1 MIHKKK
7 KKCKTAKEKENLDEK
22 KTNPI
27 ESVNE
32 QKSFEFGESYISFQ
46 KGVEKNKDVNDI
58 PSVSAVEINSKEK
71 GYFFFVEFFYFY
83 V

>member
-1 MIHKKK
+1 MFHKKK

-46 KGVEKNKDVNDI
+46 KGIEKNKDVNDI
-58 PSVSAVEINSKEK
+58 PSVTVVEINLKEK
-71 GYFFFVEFFYFY
+71 GILVSISFWQ
-83 V
+83 

>member
-1 MIHKKK
+1 LIHKKK

-32 QKSFEFGESYISFQ
+32 QKSFEFGESFISFQ
-46 KGVEKNKDVNDI
+46 KGIEKNTDVNNI
-58 PSVSAVEINSKEK
+58 PSVSNVEINSKEK
-71 GYFFFVEFFYFY
+71 GISFR
-83 V
+83 